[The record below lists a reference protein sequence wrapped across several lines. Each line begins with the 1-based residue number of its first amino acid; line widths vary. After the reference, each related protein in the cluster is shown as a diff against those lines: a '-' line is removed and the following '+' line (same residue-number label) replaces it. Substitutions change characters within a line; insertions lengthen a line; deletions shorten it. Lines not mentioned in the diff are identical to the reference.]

1 MTTENKATGAIMK
14 MLNNLLQRMFIMVF
28 LLAVSNVVSAEPNEL
43 TMAYVENGLTEL
55 RNNEK
60 QVALQLLVNEL
71 IKDSGF
77 KMVVKPFSTF
87 AQLQRSI
94 VTGDVDFL
102 IINSFHYIS
111 HADFF
116 HKEIVE
122 PIWSVLHGPLD
133 YETHILV
140 AHKRYA
146 ELSLQDFKGKQ
157 ISFYTQH
164 LMMNFNL
171 EYIVKK
177 ASGLDS
183 SHFFKKIKS
192 TKTASQAVLDVY
204 FGGSDLCVIPKYLY
218 DLTVEL
224 NPAMLKKIV
233 IIKPESE
240 QFIPVLLFNFK
251 HTDPAARGAVNKNI
265 AVLDETVRGKQI
277 MEIFK
282 VQIVNLITE
291 EELEPMRKLFQT
303 YQAL

>member
-1 MTTENKATGAIMK
+1 MK
-14 MLNNLLQRMFIMVF
+14 ILSNFFYRMFFIVY

-77 KMVVKPFSTF
+77 KMVVKPFSNF
-87 AQLQRSI
+87 SQLQRSI
-94 VTGDVDFL
+94 VVGDVDFV

-116 HKEIVE
+116 HKEIAE
-122 PIWSVLHGPLD
+122 PIWAVLHGPLD
-133 YETHILV
+133 YERHILV

-146 ELSLQDFKGKQ
+146 GLSLQDLKGKQ
-157 ISFYTQH
+157 ISLYTEH
-164 LMMNFNL
+164 LMMGFNL

-192 TKTASQAVLDVY
+192 TRTASQAVLDVY
-204 FGGSDLCVIPKYLY
+204 FGGSDLCIIPKYLY

-224 NPAMLKKIV
+224 NPAMLKKLV

-240 QFIPVLLFNFK
+240 QFVPVLLFNFK
-251 HTDPAARGAVNKNI
+251 YTDPVARDAVNRNI
-265 AVLDETVRGKQI
+265 TVLEGTVRGKQI

-282 VQIVNLITE
+282 VQTVNLITE
-291 EELEPMRKLFQT
+291 NELEPMRKQYQT